1 MKRTLLLSI
10 VTLALVAVSP
20 AMAQKGGK
28 ATDPA
33 DKSTATEASASS
45 ATTTPSPDIIILVHK
60 PLYPFTVDVSNGKP
74 LPEKPIE
81 YVKGG
86 KLFRLESEGS
96 KAAVDTHFD
105 AYAKQIDDAVK
116 GQQKPTYPLKKSVV
130 SDKDIDETKAVDKV
144 WNNRLYRLAD
154 ATEEKT
160 FEDNKTAAKAKLD
173 KAYIDMQLPTYPY
186 KKDPVS
192 KEDLAGKE
200 TYKHLYGN
208 KLILFTSAAN
218 AATFDTKPEEYLKIL
233 ETLK

>member
-10 VTLALVAVSP
+10 VTLAIVAVSP
-20 AMAQKGGK
+20 ASAQKGTTNK
-28 ATDPA
+28 AG
-33 DKSTATEASASS
+33 ATEASATT
-45 ATTTPSPDIIILVHK
+45 ATPVQPDIIILVHK
-60 PLYPFTVDVSNGKP
+60 PLYPFTVDVANGKP

-86 KLFRLESEGS
+86 KLFRLESDGS
-96 KAAVDTHFD
+96 KATVDANFD
-105 AYAKQIDDAVK
+105 ALSKQIDDAVK

-130 SDKDIDETKAVDKV
+130 SDKDLDETKAVDKV
-144 WNNRLYRLAD
+144 WNNRLYRLAS
-154 ATEEKT
+154 EEEVKVFDT
-160 FEDNKTAAKAKLD
+160 NKEAAKAKLD
-173 KAYIDMQLPTYPY
+173 KAYIDMQVPTYPY

-200 TYKHLYGN
+200 THKHLWGN

-218 AATFDTKPEEYLKIL
+218 AAEFDKNPEGYLKIL

>member
-10 VTLALVAVSP
+10 VTLAIVAVSP
-20 AMAQKGGK
+20 AWAQSKTNTSDKGTTGT
-28 ATDPA
+28 AA
-33 DKSTATEASASS
+33 DAS
-45 ATTTPSPDIIILVHK
+45 ATTVSPEIIILVHK
-60 PLYPFTVDVSNGKP
+60 PLYPFTVDVANGKT

-96 KAAVDTHFD
+96 KAIVDANFD
-105 AYAKQIDDAVK
+105 ALSKQIDDAVK
-116 GQQKPTYPLKKSVV
+116 GQQKGTYPLKKSVV
-130 SDKDIDETKAVDKV
+130 SDHDLDETKAVDKV
-144 WNNRLYRLAD
+144 WNNRLYRLASED
-154 ATEEKT
+154 EVKL
-160 FEDNKTAAKAKLD
+160 FESNKTAAKAKLD
-173 KAYIDMQLPTYPY
+173 KAYVDMQLPTYPY

-200 TYKHLYGN
+200 TTKHLWGN

-218 AATFDTKPEEYLKIL
+218 AAEFEKNPEGYLKIL

>member
-10 VTLALVAVSP
+10 VTLAIVAVSP

-33 DKSTATEASASS
+33 DKSTATEASA
-45 ATTTPSPDIIILVHK
+45 TPTYPNPDIIILVHK
-60 PLYPFTVDVSNGKP
+60 PLYPFTVDVANGKP

-86 KLFRLESEGS
+86 KLFRLESESS
-96 KAAVDTHFD
+96 KAAID
-105 AYAKQIDDAVK
+105 ANLDALSKQIDDAVK

-130 SDKDIDETKAVDKV
+130 SDKDLDETKAVDKV

-154 ATEEKT
+154 ATEEKA
-160 FEDNKTAAKAKLD
+160 FEDNKAAAKEKLD
-173 KAYIDMQLPTYPY
+173 KAYKDMQLPTYPY

-192 KEDLAGKE
+192 KEDIANKE
-200 TYKHLYGN
+200 TAHKHLYGN

-218 AATFDTKPEEYLKIL
+218 AAEFDKKPEEYLKIL

>member
-10 VTLALVAVSP
+10 VTLAIVAVSP
-20 AMAQKGGK
+20 ASAQDKGGK
-28 ATDPA
+28 TIPTADKATATD
-33 DKSTATEASASS
+33 ASA
-45 ATTTPSPDIIILVHK
+45 TPTYPNPDIIILVHK
-60 PLYPFTVDVSNGKP
+60 PLYPFTVDIANGKP

-86 KLFRLESEGS
+86 KLFRLETDGS
-96 KAAVDTHFD
+96 KALVDANFD
-105 AYAKQIDDAVK
+105 TMSKQIDDAVK
-116 GQQKPTYPLKKSVV
+116 GQQKPTYPTKKSIV
-130 SDKDIDETKAVDKV
+130 SDREIDETKAFDKV

-160 FEDNKTAAKAKLD
+160 FDDNKAAYKAKLD
-173 KAYIDMQLPTYPY
+173 KLYVDMQLPTYPY

-200 TYKHLYGN
+200 TTKYLWGN
-208 KLILFTSAAN
+208 KLILFTAPAN
-218 AATFDTKPEEYLKIL
+218 VTEFEKNPDGYLKIL

>member
-10 VTLALVAVSP
+10 VTLAIAVSP
-20 AMAQKGGK
+20 ASAQEPKGGK
-28 ATDPA
+28 ATTPPE
-33 DKSTATEASASS
+33 KSTATEASS
-45 ATTTPSPDIIILVHK
+45 TTTQPDIIILVHK
-60 PLYPFTVDVSNGKP
+60 PLYPFTVDLANGKT

-96 KAAVDTHFD
+96 KALIDANFDTLS
-105 AYAKQIDDAVK
+105 KQIDEAVK

-130 SDKDIDETKAVDKV
+130 SDKDLDDKAIDKV
-144 WNNRLYRLAD
+144 WNNRLYRLAS
-154 ATEEKT
+154 
-160 FEDNKTAAKAKLD
+160 EDEVKVFDENKTAAKAKLD
-173 KAYIDMQLPTYPY
+173 KAYIDMQIASYPY

-200 TYKHLYGN
+200 TVKHLWGN
-208 KLILFTSAAN
+208 KLVLFTSAAN
-218 AATFDTKPEEYLKIL
+218 AAEFDKNAETYLKIL

>member
-10 VTLALVAVSP
+10 VTLAFVAVSP
-20 AMAQKGGK
+20 ASAQAPKGGK
-28 ATDPA
+28 ATTPP
-33 DKSTATEASASS
+33 DKASATEASA
-45 ATTTPSPDIIILVHK
+45 TPTQPDIIILVHK
-60 PLYPFTVDVSNGKP
+60 PLYPFTVDVANGKT

-86 KLFRLESEGS
+86 KLFRLEAEGS
-96 KAAVDTHFD
+96 KATVDAKFD
-105 AYAKQIDDAVK
+105 EISKQIDDAVK
-116 GQQKPTYPLKKSVV
+116 GQQKGTYPLKKSAV
-130 SDKDIDETKAVDKV
+130 SEKELDETKAVDKV

-154 ATEEKT
+154 ETEVKIFDE
-160 FEDNKTAAKAKLD
+160 NKAAAKAKLD
-173 KAYIDMQLPTYPY
+173 KAYIDMQVPTYPY

-200 TYKHLYGN
+200 TVKHLWGN

-218 AATFDTKPEEYLKIL
+218 AAEFDKKPEEYLKTL